1 MLGFHYIA
9 LTLIY
14 IHRVKR
20 EHYINT
26 LKEQTK
32 HTANL

>member
-1 MLGFHYIA
+1 MLDFHDTA

-26 LKEQTK
+26 LKEQNK
-32 HTANL
+32 KTANL